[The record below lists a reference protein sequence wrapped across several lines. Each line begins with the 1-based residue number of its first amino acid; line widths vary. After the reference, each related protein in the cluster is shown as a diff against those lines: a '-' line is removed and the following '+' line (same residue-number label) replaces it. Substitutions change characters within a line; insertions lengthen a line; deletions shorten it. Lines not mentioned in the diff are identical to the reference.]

1 MKTELNFDLYNNR
14 RTKMLVIVLAMILL
28 LASRITF
35 AQTALTSA
43 EASFRYIASTLQ
55 SFRTTGRL
63 VNNPG
68 IDGSDLEAF
77 LSFLETYYEE
87 FSGGFNRNSAMCL
100 FYMDPENSR
109 MTIQD
114 KADLSFSFLPDL
126 EVRISHYID
135 VDAEFQDTI
144 EFEFGRILLDNINR
158 QKQSSTSN
166 QRLPASEFDEAG
178 VISFIDSV
186 CT

>member
-1 MKTELNFDLYNNR
+1 VKTELNIEWYSNVG
-14 RTKMLVIVLAMILL
+14 TKIFAILLVMILL
-28 LASRITF
+28 FASRITL
-35 AQTALTSA
+35 AQTTLTSA
-43 EASFRYIASTLQ
+43 EASFRYISSTLQ

-68 IDGSDLEAF
+68 VDGSDLEAF
-77 LSFLETYYEE
+77 ISYLETYYEE

-100 FYMDPENSR
+100 FYMDPENAR

-114 KADLSFSFLPDL
+114 KADLSFSYLPDL
-126 EVRISHYID
+126 EARISRYIE

-144 EFEFGRILLDNINR
+144 EYEFGRILLNNINQ
-158 QKQSSTSN
+158 QKLSSSSN
-166 QRLPASEFDEAG
+166 QRLPTLEFDEAA

-186 CT
+186 CV

>member
-1 MKTELNFDLYNNR
+1 VKTELNFDLYNNR

-77 LSFLETYYEE
+77 LSFLETYYEA
-87 FSGGFNRNSAMCL
+87 FSSGFNRNSAMCQ

-126 EVRISHYID
+126 EVRIARYID